1 MKILYCI
8 PSLSNPGGME
18 RVITEKVNYLIQL
31 PGYEI
36 TIVTTDQNGRSI
48 NFPLDERIQ
57 LVHFDIDFDGHFSEN
72 LLKKYFLHQKK
83 IKIYKQ
89 KLSSILKELQVD
101 ICISFCGKEIEF
113 LANLD
118 VKCKKI
124 AEIHFAMN
132 VRKQFITSRHKGY
145 LWSLLGEIRT
155 QQLKK
160 VTKGLDKL
168 IVLTKADQ
176 KQWEFTHKNVIQIPN
191 PNPLENKVFSTLLNK
206 RIISVGKL
214 DAQKGF
220 DMLIEA
226 WPLVAAK
233 HPDWILDIYGEGEW
247 ELMLQ
252 NRINELNINDQIKLR
267 GKTSDVVACYLGSSI
282 YVMSSRYEGLPM
294 VLIEAMSCGLPIVSF
309 DCEYGPR
316 EVITDGKNGFLVV
329 PNNCIELAEKICIL
343 IENEKLRLQ
352 MGRESLENVEKYS
365 KEPIMQK
372 WTILFDELMKGF

>member
-8 PSLSNPGGME
+8 PSLSNAGGME

-36 TIVTTDQNGRSI
+36 TIVTTDQNGRPIYFS
-48 NFPLDERIQ
+48 LDEKIQ
-57 LVHFDIDFDGHFSEN
+57 LIHLDIDFDGHFSEN

-83 IKIYKQ
+83 LKIYKQ
-89 KLSSILKELQVD
+89 KLISILKQLQVD

-113 LANLD
+113 LANLN

-160 VTKGLDKL
+160 ATKGLDKL

-176 KQWEFTHKNVIQIPN
+176 KQWEFSHKNVIQIPN
-191 PNPLENKVFSTLLNK
+191 PNPLENQEFSTLLNK

-214 DAQKGF
+214 DPQKGF

-226 WPLVAAK
+226 WALVVDK
-233 HPDWILDIYGEGEW
+233 HSDWVLDIFGEGEW

-252 NRINELNINDQIKLR
+252 NRINELNISDQIKLR
-267 GKTSDVVACYLGSSI
+267 GKTSDVVSYYLGSSV

-329 PNNCIELAEKICIL
+329 PNNYIELAEKICIL

-352 MGRESLENVEKYS
+352 MGRQSLEDVEKYA

-372 WTILFDELMKGF
+372 WIILFDELMKAF